1 MVDDVILTT
10 VIPAADPAIKSKIV
24 ELLADNGLGFDEDI
38 SIMVVA
44 LKQSTGA
51 VVGCLGLAGG
61 ILKCAA
67 IDPSMQGQDL
77 IPRLM
82 EEMNYVALNRGKK
95 HLFLFTK
102 PGNRQAFEACGFTA
116 IAEVPELV
124 VLMENTRQG
133 ITRYAAELATQRVEG
148 RTIAGIV
155 VNANPF
161 TYGHEH
167 LIRTAA
173 QECDVVHV
181 FVVKE
186 DASLFP
192 TAERLALVEAGVAR
206 LPEADKIIV
215 HPGSDYIVSRATF
228 PSYFLK
234 DKAAIV
240 AGATGL
246 DLQLFRRYIAPALGI
261 NTRYVGTEPKSAIT
275 NLYNEEMRYWLTT
288 AELSEPPLEVRV
300 VGRKRGRPDSRTRGR
315 SANHWV
321 GDVISATDVR
331 RHLVAGNIAALE
343 SLVPPTTIELIKAKY
358 VGDNAPDA
366 ARAQLSRDL

>member
-1 MVDDVILTT
+1 MDDVIITT
-10 VIPAADPAIKSKIV
+10 VIPAADPAMKVKIL
-24 ELLADNGLGFDEDI
+24 ELLAANGLGFDEDI

-44 LKQSTGA
+44 LNPKTGA

-67 IDPSMQGQDL
+67 IDPCMQGQDL

-102 PGNRQAFEACGFTA
+102 PHNRQAFEACGFTA
-116 IAEVPELV
+116 IAEVPQLV

-133 ITRYAAELATQRVEG
+133 ITRYAAELASQRVEG
-148 RTIAGIV
+148 RTVAGIV

-167 LIRTAA
+167 LIQTAA

-181 FVVKE
+181 FVVNE

-206 LPEADKIIV
+206 LPEAGKITV

-240 AGATGL
+240 SGATGL

-261 NTRYVGTEPKSAIT
+261 TRRYVGTEPKSPIT
-275 NLYNEEMRYWLTT
+275 NLYNEEMHYWLTT
-288 AELSEPPLEVRV
+288 PELPEPPLEVHV
-300 VGRKRGRPDSRTRGR
+300 VGRKRGRPNTQTRGHG
-315 SANHWV
+315 ANHWI

-331 RHLVAGNIAALE
+331 RHLVAGDLAAIE
-343 SLVPPTTIELIKAKY
+343 PLVPPTTFELIKAKY
-358 VGDNAPDA
+358 VGDNTPDA